1 MNTATLSP
9 HVAPVLPGESIFIDR
24 AEAARL
30 LRLSTTSF
38 DRLRRAGKVG
48 PREIRLGDAPRWN
61 RADFKAWAE
70 LAILTGEL
78 HDAATWPAVRESL
91 SKDPA
96 TVAA

>member
-9 HVAPVLPGESIFIDR
+9 HAMPIHPGESIFIDR
-24 AEAARL
+24 TEAARL
-30 LRLSTTSF
+30 LHLSTTSF

-70 LAILTGEL
+70 LAIRTGEL
-78 HDAATWPAVRESL
+78 HDAATWPAIRESL
-91 SKDPA
+91 SEPPA
-96 TVAA
+96 VVAA

>member
-1 MNTATLSP
+1 MNTATFSP
-9 HVAPVLPGESIFIDR
+9 HAAPVQPGESIFIDR

-30 LRLSTTSF
+30 LHLSTTSF

-78 HDAATWPAVRESL
+78 HDAATWPVVRESL
-91 SKDPA
+91 PKAPSA
-96 TVAA
+96 VSA